1 MAENSEDRGVIYE
14 PDEVPPAAQS
24 AGLGL
29 QYALLSLSGTI
40 LFPLV
45 IFRAADA
52 PETLLVWA
60 VFASIVISGMVTAM
74 HSFPLWRFGAGYV
87 LVTGPTGTAIA
98 VSADAL
104 QAGGIALLASLMLVA
119 SLFQFAFSLKL
130 SMFRRV
136 LTPTVSGVVLMLIPV
151 TIMPV
156 AFGMLDDLPEALPLS
171 ASLIPALAT
180 LLALGG
186 VMVKGT
192 PKLRPWAPVVGMAAG
207 SLVASMYGLYDVERV
222 LEAGWM
228 GIPVDR
234 PAFGLDFGPEFLRLL
249 PAFVLVFLVC
259 TVRTVSGTLGIQ
271 EVSWRE
277 RRAVDFRSVQGAVAA
292 DALSNLLS
300 GLAGTVA
307 NCVRATTVTLTEFSG
322 VAARRVG
329 IIFGF
334 ALAALAF
341 FPKIL
346 ALVLAVPG
354 PVIAGYIVVIL
365 SGIFTLGMKMVVSDG
380 LDRRQVLVAGISFW
394 VGVGCQYGFIFPE
407 VVPELAGGLLDSA
420 LTAGG
425 LTAIVLSLVMELMAP
440 RRRKTETR
448 LGVAAL
454 PVIRDF
460 VAGFCARGGWGQAMA
475 NRLDAASE
483 ETLLSLLA
491 DEEGA
496 ATGERRLLVT
506 ARREGKDAVLEFIA
520 SGGEENIE
528 DRLALLAE
536 GAAEEVMERQVSLRL
551 LRHHASEVRHRQYHD
566 ADFITVR
573 VSAPTVRPASG
584 SMR

>member
-1 MAENSEDRGVIYE
+1 MSGNSEERGVVYE
-14 PDEVPPAAQS
+14 PDEAPPASQS

-29 QYALLSLSGTI
+29 QYALLSLSGMI
-40 LFPLV
+40 LIPLV
-45 IFRAADA
+45 VFRAADA
-52 PETLLVWA
+52 PENLLILA
-60 VFASIVISGMVTAM
+60 VFASMVVGGLITAL
-74 HSFPLWRFGAGYV
+74 HGFPLGRFGAGYV
-87 LVTGPTGTAIA
+87 LITGPTGTAIA

-104 QAGGIALLASLMLVA
+104 DAGGIALLASLMLVA

-156 AFGMLDDLPEALPLS
+156 VFGMLDDLPEGRPLG

-180 LLALGG
+180 LVALGG
-186 VMVKGT
+186 IMVRGT
-192 PKLRPWAPVVGMAAG
+192 PKLRPWAPVVALAVG
-207 SLVASMYGLYDVERV
+207 SLVSSMYGLYDVERV
-222 LEAGWM
+222 VDAGWL
-228 GIPVDR
+228 GIPADR
-234 PAFGLDFGPEFLRLL
+234 PAFGLDFGPAFLQLL
-249 PAFVLVFLVC
+249 PAFILVFLVF
-259 TVRTVSGTLGIQ
+259 TVRTVSGALGIQ
-271 EVSWRE
+271 GVSWRK

-300 GLAGTVA
+300 SLAGTVP
-307 NCVRATTVTLTEFSG
+307 NGVRATTIALTEFSG
-322 VAARRVG
+322 NAARQVG
-329 IIFGF
+329 IVLGL

-354 PVIAGYIVVIL
+354 PVIAGYIVVLI
-365 SGIFTLGMKMVVSDG
+365 SAIFTLGMKMVVSDG

-407 VVPELAGGLLDSA
+407 VVPDLAGGLLNSG

-440 RRRKTETR
+440 RRGKMETR
-448 LGVAAL
+448 LSVRAL
-454 PVIRDF
+454 PVIQDF
-460 VAGFCARGGWGQAMA
+460 VAGFSARSGWGEAMA

-491 DEEGA
+491 DDEGA

-573 VSAPTVRPASG
+573 VSAPTLRSAAPDG
-584 SMR
+584 

>member
-1 MAENSEDRGVIYE
+1 MAEHSEERSVIYE
-14 PDEVPPAAQS
+14 PDETPPTAQT

-29 QYALLSLSGTI
+29 QYALLSLSGMI
-40 LFPLV
+40 LIPLV

-52 PETLLVWA
+52 PESLLIWA
-60 VFASIVISGMVTAM
+60 VFASMVVCGLITAL
-74 HSFPLWRFGAGYV
+74 HGFPLGRFGAGYV
-87 LVTGPTGTAIA
+87 LITGSTGTAIA
-98 VSADAL
+98 VSVDAL
-104 QAGGIALLASLMLVA
+104 EAGGIALLASLMLA
-119 SLFQFAFSLKL
+119 SSLFQFALSLKL

-156 AFGMLDDLPEALPLS
+156 VFGMLDELPEGLPLR
-171 ASLIPALAT
+171 ASLIPALVT

-186 VMVKGT
+186 VMIKGT

-207 SLVASMYGLYDVERV
+207 SLVSAIYGLYDVERV
-222 LEAGWM
+222 VEAGWV
-228 GIPVDR
+228 GIPADR
-234 PAFGLDFGPEFLRLL
+234 PAFGLDFGPAFLQLL
-249 PAFVLVFLVC
+249 PAFMLVFLVC

-271 EVSWRE
+271 GVSWRQ

-300 GLAGTVA
+300 GLAGTVP
-307 NCVRATTVTLTEFSG
+307 NGVRATTIALTEFSG

-329 IIFGF
+329 IVFGIV
-334 ALAALAF
+334 LAAMAF

-354 PVIAGYIVVIL
+354 PVIAGYIVVIIAM
-365 SGIFTLGMKMVVSDG
+365 IFTLGMKMVVSDG
-380 LDRRQVLVAGISFW
+380 LDRRQALVAGISFW

-407 VVPELAGGLLDSA
+407 VVPDLAGGLLNSG

-440 RRRKTETR
+440 RRTKLETR
-448 LGVAAL
+448 ENVAAL
-454 PVIRDF
+454 PEIREF
-460 VAGFCARGGWGQAMA
+460 VARFSASSGWDEAMA
-475 NRLDAASE
+475 SRLDAASE

-491 DEEGA
+491 NEENA
-496 ATGERRLLVT
+496 ATSERRLLVT
-506 ARREGKDAVLEFIA
+506 ARREGGDAVFEFIA
-520 SGGEENIE
+520 SGGEDNIE

-566 ADFITVR
+566 EDFITVR
-573 VSAPTVRPASG
+573 VSAPTARPAAPG
-584 SMR
+584 D